1 MYTVELYQRIRRA
14 CHVEGMS
21 VREAARVFGVHR
33 GTVRKMLRFS
43 IPPGYQKQGERV
55 RPKLGPYTGMIE
67 RILEEDKTRP
77 VKQRHTALRIY
88 ERLKDEHG
96 FTGGYTIV
104 KDYVREQRVRGQE
117 MFVPL
122 VHPPGDAQA
131 DFGEALV
138 EIGGVEQKAHFLAV
152 DLPQSDA
159 CFVKA
164 YPAETTEAFCDG
176 HNSAFEFFGGVPSRR
191 ARRDAHRPEAGPVAH
206 ADEVAVHDECRRERD
221 ELHPAHDEKRQA
233 LAQGVARHPRVPP
246 PSLCA
251 PRT

>member
-33 GTVRKMLRFS
+33 ETVRKMLRFS
-43 IPPGYQKQGERV
+43 IPPGYQRQGERI
-55 RPKLGPYTGMIE
+55 RPRLGPYTGVIE
-67 RILEEDKTRP
+67 RILEQDKTRP

-88 ERLKDEHG
+88 QRLKDEHG
-96 FTGGYTIV
+96 FAGGYTIV
-104 KDYVREQRVRGQE
+104 KDYVRDQRIRGQE

-152 DLPQSDA
+152 DLPQSDG

-176 HNSAFEFFGGVPSRR
+176 HNWAFEFFGGVPRTILYDNTR
-191 ARRDAHRPEAGPVAH
+191 L
-206 ADEVAVHDECRRERD
+206 AVVKILGDGRRERT
-221 ELHPAHDEKRQA
+221 R
-233 LAQGVARHPRVPP
+233 
-246 PSLCA
+246 PSVEREAKLVLGHLG
-251 PRT
+251 RK